1 MGIHRHA
8 SPCNNY
14 VSYTVCIL
22 LLPSCVLI
30 LELGHMDKQLQVY
43 LQKLRVKELHAI
55 LRSLGL
61 STQGLKHQLV
71 TKIEEYL
78 QDNSDGSVRSVK
90 NRREAS
96 TPRDLPLSSKLVT

>member
-1 MGIHRHA
+1 MNSLWHA
-8 SPCNNY
+8 SH
-14 VSYTVCIL
+14 SGTHMTL
-22 LLPSCVLI
+22 LFRLCDSGRVKIWCRCTAT
-30 LELGHMDKQLQVY
+30 EMQVY

-71 TKIEEYL
+71 SKIEGYL
-78 QDNSDGSVRSVK
+78 HDNADGSARAVK

-96 TPRDLPLSSKLVT
+96 AHF